1 MQTNYWQQRIS
12 RRRAL
17 RGAAVGGAGLAGA
30 AFLAACGGSSGGD
43 TSKSTETGPPASLG
57 QPKTGG
63 NIRIWT
69 NSVPDNAG
77 LDSYLNWSGAMSN
90 YTSFLYPKLT
100 KLKVGPNIGP
110 HQIIPEPDLAKSI
123 EQPDPTTFIFKLHE
137 NAKWQDVA
145 PLNGRKVTAEDVVW
159 NLKLWNQK
167 GQNRS
172 LIAPWIE
179 RMEAVDQTTVKL
191 SLKKPLYA
199 FQLYV
204 GHTGGPFIMPP
215 ELKENDQTR
224 EKTASAGAWIM
235 DRYEVGSA
243 VYFKRNPNYYKSPL
257 PYADSVT
264 YSTIRD
270 LSTVSANVRAGNLD
284 LSLFSGYVPFQDVD
298 KLKPAL
304 PGYTWLESALGN
316 VSGYTFDLA
325 DTKFGL
331 KDERVRQAISLSIDR
346 EGFTAVSGPFEAY
359 NSPFHNYEFWYLDP
373 KKDSVLMPYYKRDV
387 QKAKQLLS
395 AAGFAGG
402 IKDLPYMYNVAQ
414 TTGFGTELAGQFVQ
428 SSLREAGIQVVLTGL
443 QQAEYFQKAQFGN
456 APNAMT
462 TGVGHFNTDPD
473 EALSLVFDPNS
484 ARSPVTNKQIMGE
497 DTKLMDLMDKIKFE
511 LDKNKRKGYVDD
523 VQRHLSQKMYV
534 VGSVQTI
541 NYHIAS
547 KRIKNMNWVMHYAYG
562 PIVAETWIDES

>member
-1 MQTNYWQQRIS
+1 MKSNFWQHQVS
-12 RRRAL
+12 RRRVL
-17 RGAAVGGAGLAGA
+17 RGTALGAGA
-30 AFLAACGGSSGGD
+30 AFLAACGGSSSDSG
-43 TSKSTETGPPASLG
+43 TSKSSGTGTSAEPLG
-57 QPKTGG
+57 NPKTGG
-63 NIRIWT
+63 TIRIFT
-69 NSVPDNAG
+69 NSIPDNAG

-90 YTSFLYPKLT
+90 YTSFIYPKLT
-100 KLKVGPNIGP
+100 KLKTGRDIGP
-110 HQIIPEPDLAKSI
+110 HQVVPEPDLAKSI

-145 PLNGRKVTAEDVVW
+145 PLNGRKVTAQDV
-159 NLKLWNQK
+159 LWNMQLWNTK

-172 LIAPWIE
+172 LIAPHIDK
-179 RMEAVDQTTVKL
+179 MEAVDQGTFKIT
-191 SLKKPLYA
+191 LKKPLYA

-224 EKTASAGAWIM
+224 EKTASAGAWVM
-235 DRYEVGSA
+235 DKYEVGSA
-243 VYFKRNPNYYKSPL
+243 VYFKRNPSYYKSPL
-257 PYADSVT
+257 PHAEGVA

-270 LSTVSANVRAGNLD
+270 LSTVSANIRAGNLD
-284 LSLFSGYVPFQDVD
+284 LSLFSGYVPFQDVE

-304 PGYTWLESALGN
+304 PGYKWLEAALGN
-316 VSGYTFDLA
+316 VAGYAFDLA

-331 KDERVRQAISLSIDR
+331 KDERVRQAISVSMDR
-346 EGFTAVSGPFEAY
+346 EGFTSIAGPFEAY
-359 NSPFHNYEFWYLDP
+359 NSPFHNYEYWWLDP

-395 AAGFAGG
+395 AAGHASG
-402 IKDLPYMYNVAQ
+402 ITGLPFMYNAAA
-414 TTGFGTELAGQFVQ
+414 TTGTATELACQFVQ
-428 SSLREAGIQVVLTGL
+428 QSLKEAGIGVSLTPL
-443 QQAEYFQKAQFGN
+443 QQAEFFQKAQFGN
-456 APNAMT
+456 APSAMT

-473 EALSLVFDPNS
+473 EALSLVFDPAS
-484 ARSPVTNKQIMGE
+484 PRSPVTNKQVMGE
-497 DTKLMDLMDKIKFE
+497 DAKLMDLMDKIKFE

-547 KRIKNMNWVMHYAYG
+547 KRLKNMNWVMHYAYG